1 MPRQLTFDLP
11 AATAFG
17 AESFFVSGSN
27 RHAHDLVTGPQPWPL
42 GKLVLSGPKGAGKTH
57 LARIWMARNRGT
69 LVAAADV
76 GSLPRPGAGARLVVE
91 DLHLIPPGAEEALFH
106 LHNLLA
112 ATGGL
117 LLLTSDRPPARIAFG
132 LGDLASRMQAAT
144 VAQIGDP
151 DDPLLFAVLTKLFA
165 DRQLAPEPGLIPWLV
180 PRIERSFAAA
190 HATVTALDAA
200 ALEQGREITRAFARA
215 VLDKGAGAAS

>member
-11 AATAFG
+11 AATEFG
-17 AESFFVSGSN
+17 ADSFFVSGSN
-27 RHAHDLVTGPQPWPL
+27 RAAHDLVTGPLPWPQ
-42 GKLVLSGPKGAGKTH
+42 GKLVLAGPRGAGKTH
-57 LARIWMARNRGT
+57 LARIWLARTGGT

-76 GSLPRPGAGARLVVE
+76 AALPRPGADARLVVE
-91 DLHLIPPGAEEALFH
+91 DLHLIPPEAEEPLFH

-117 LLLTSDRPPARIAFG
+117 LLLTADRPPARIGFR
-132 LGDLASRMQAAT
+132 LPDLASRMQATA

-190 HATVTALDAA
+190 HATVAALDAA
-200 ALEQGREITRAFARA
+200 SLEQGREISRAFARA

>member
-11 AATAFG
+11 AATEFG
-17 AESFFVSGSN
+17 ADSFFVSGSN
-27 RHAHDLVTGPQPWPL
+27 RAAHDLVTGPLPWPQ
-42 GKLVLSGPKGAGKTH
+42 GKLVLAGPRGAGKTH
-57 LARIWMARNRGT
+57 LARIWQARTGGT

-76 GSLPRPGAGARLVVE
+76 AALPRPGADARLVVE
-91 DLHLIPPGAEEALFH
+91 DLHLIPPEAEEPLFH

-117 LLLTSDRPPARIAFG
+117 LLMTADRPPARIGFR
-132 LGDLASRMQAAT
+132 LPDLASRMQATA

-165 DRQLAPEPGLIPWLV
+165 DRQLAVQPALLPWLV
-180 PRIERSFAAA
+180 ARMPRSFAAA
-190 HATVTALDAA
+190 RAIVAELDARSLAEARPITLRLA
-200 ALEQGREITRAFARA
+200 AEI
-215 VLDKGAGAAS
+215 LDMDAPEW